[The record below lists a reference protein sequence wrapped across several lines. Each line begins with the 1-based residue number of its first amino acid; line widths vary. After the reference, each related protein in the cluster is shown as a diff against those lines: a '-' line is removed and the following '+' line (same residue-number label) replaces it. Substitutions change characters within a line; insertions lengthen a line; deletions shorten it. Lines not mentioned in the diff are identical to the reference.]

1 MISEINGA
9 NLAYLGDA
17 VLELLVR
24 KKLVL
29 SGGKL
34 GDINKIADAYVRAG
48 AQSKAADKLA
58 SVLTD
63 EETAVY
69 KRVKNVHHNSI
80 PKNATEKEYKKATGL
95 EALFGY
101 LYLKGD
107 TERIE
112 ELLDIAFPGN
122 DTP

>member
-24 KKLVL
+24 KRLVL

-34 GDINKIADAYVRAG
+34 GDINKIADGYVRAG

-69 KRVKNVHHNSI
+69 KRGKNVHHNSI

-101 LYLKGD
+101 LYLKGE

>member
-24 KKLVL
+24 RKLVL

-34 GDINKIADAYVRAG
+34 GDINKIADTYVKAG

-69 KRVKNVHHNSI
+69 KRGKNVHHNSI

-107 TERIE
+107 SERIE

>member
-24 KKLVL
+24 KRLVL

-34 GDINKIADAYVRAG
+34 GDINKIADGYVRAG

-69 KRVKNVHHNSI
+69 KRGKNVHHNSI
-80 PKNATEKEYKKATGL
+80 PKNATEKQYKKATGL

-101 LYLKGD
+101 LYLKGE